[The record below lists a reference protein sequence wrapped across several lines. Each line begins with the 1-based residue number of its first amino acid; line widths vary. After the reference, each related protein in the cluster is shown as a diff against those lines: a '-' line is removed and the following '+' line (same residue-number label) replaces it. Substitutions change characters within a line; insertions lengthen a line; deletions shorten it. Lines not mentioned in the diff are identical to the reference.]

1 MGVFPFFT
9 AFLIGEFIGA
19 TGFALISGADIALV
33 YDILK
38 EEKRENE
45 AKKYFQ
51 DIKSFVQVEL

>member
-1 MGVFPFFT
+1 
-9 AFLIGEFIGA
+9 LIGEFIGA